1 MSEKE
6 LKKIGDVAKLLDTTP
21 RTLRFYEEE
30 GLVTAYRTPKG
41 TRLYSD
47 GDIAR
52 FRAILHLAKSGISI
66 NFISQLATA
75 RNAYETGGDSNQQVQ
90 AILDELMLQ
99 IEAQME
105 ALQQLKSEIA
115 FAGDTVNSCTGC
127 DNPPTRKGC
136 PNCLINQSL
145 AVSDMLNLI
154 WEQEAK
160 AHYDEI
166 S

>member
-1 MSEKE
+1 MAETE
-6 LKKIGDVAKLLDTTP
+6 LKKIGDVAKLLGTTP

-30 GLVTAYRTPKG
+30 GLVSAHRTPKG

-52 FRAILHLAKSGISI
+52 FRAILHLSSSGISI
-66 NFISQLATA
+66 NFINQLATA
-75 RNAYETGGDSNQQVQ
+75 RSAYDTGANSSQQVQ
-90 AILDELMLQ
+90 SILDELMLQ
-99 IEAQME
+99 VEAQME
-105 ALQQLKSEIA
+105 ALQQLKSELL
-115 FAGDTVNSCTGC
+115 FAGEAVNGCTDC

-136 PNCLINQSL
+136 PSCPIHQNL

-160 AHYDEI
+160 TYYRET
-166 S
+166 